1 MADPF
6 SIIVGTVGLADVC
19 IRLTKFLKEA
29 KDGFQKID
37 EDLEGLSREIIA
49 LRTVSDLI
57 KHSFEVDL
65 VGTTNPSDNQV
76 VVDLWKVIR
85 TNLEGCQDIV
95 ERLNALIITVL
106 GTEGHK
112 HARFNNLR
120 KYLKQQ
126 SKDDEFS
133 ALRRKLNAYHIALQ
147 TSLAAVNVIYTR
159 NSQSTSNESFSELSQ
174 KIQHLGGDLQAKI
187 VSLQADIKSS
197 AERNLDNAVRS
208 AQNVVPLA
216 SLNKHFYTPQT
227 VSSIFTGRATD
238 LDTLRRCLQASASTS
253 HPHIQKRFVVYGLP
267 GSGKTQFC
275 CKFASDNK
283 QTFWGVF
290 WIDASSNEHARQS
303 FSTIARIGRV
313 EPNERAAKNWLSS
326 LGKEQP
332 WLLIIDNADEISF
345 PVEECYPDGDCGIIL
360 ITTRNPILKVHGTI
374 GPRYY
379 EFAELKDTESI
390 ELLLRAADAP
400 LPWSPSTQES
410 AKDICRTLGY
420 LPLALMHA
428 GKTILARQCTL
439 ENYPSFFEKN
449 WTRIRRIKSSN
460 DARPVSDANAAI
472 YSSYELI
479 HDGIVAKGTQASE
492 DALDLLKVFSFLH
505 RQRIRADIFLRAASN
520 PRLEILEQKRRDHEE
535 NEVSIGTRPSVP
547 WAHKFRTFGFGVLAF
562 LLKLGYRPVLPRM
575 LSDALESRRFDDL
588 RLREALKEL
597 FQMSLVFA
605 NPDPKDDS
613 YSMHPAVHLWVR
625 ERPEMKIADQAV
637 WCQVTA
643 TILTQ
648 AILLPPLGDKE
659 EDEIF
664 RRDLLPHVRHVQEN
678 EQTIRTSFLENQES
692 RRRMW
697 PAIQPR
703 LDRGRALQLVKFSLV
718 YSQCGL
724 FEAAEKL
731 QIQVADFATKMLG
744 IEHTITMDILLLLS
758 STYWQLTRIQEAAD
772 LQQRVLEACINVR
785 GKNDLKTLKIMDAY
799 GSSQWQQ
806 GRIPEARKIHETA
819 VEGFKKVLGD
829 NHVDTLRAMG
839 NLGRAVGKDF
849 RFTEAVKIH
858 SKVVSGLRDKLGH
871 SHLDTLIAMDNLAMA
886 YFDRAAYGYGRRGDL
901 DHAVDMEQEVF
912 EQRKEKLGREHLY
925 TLWAGLNLA
934 RIKALRGEIDEALSI
949 FLPGHAIARRNLG
962 ETHFGILFA
971 KMHHG
976 RILIYA
982 KKYKEAEDI
991 LLEVIESHR
1000 GLRKGHPDRLLA
1012 IFSLIKCRNLLGKQA
1027 ETVVLL
1033 KELTESTK
1041 ALFGDDHPWVRYLLD
1056 PWNLSKEPDEDN
1068 SSPIDSMHNTPGSTS
1083 PIEKLMP
1090 VAMIAKYGHI

>member
-1 MADPF
+1 
-6 SIIVGTVGLADVC
+6 
-19 IRLTKFLKEA
+19 
-29 KDGFQKID
+29 
-37 EDLEGLSREIIA
+37 
-49 LRTVSDLI
+49 
-57 KHSFEVDL
+57 
-65 VGTTNPSDNQV
+65 
-76 VVDLWKVIR
+76 
-85 TNLEGCQDIV
+85 
-95 ERLNALIITVL
+95 
-106 GTEGHK
+106 
-112 HARFNNLR
+112 
-120 KYLKQQ
+120 
-126 SKDDEFS
+126 
-133 ALRRKLNAYHIALQ
+133 
-147 TSLAAVNVIYTR
+147 
-159 NSQSTSNESFSELSQ
+159 
-174 KIQHLGGDLQAKI
+174 
-187 VSLQADIKSS
+187 
-197 AERNLDNAVRS
+197 
-208 AQNVVPLA
+208 
-216 SLNKHFYTPQT
+216 
-227 VSSIFTGRATD
+227 
-238 LDTLRRCLQASASTS
+238 
-253 HPHIQKRFVVYGLP
+253 
-267 GSGKTQFC
+267 
-275 CKFASDNK
+275 
-283 QTFWGVF
+283 
-290 WIDASSNEHARQS
+290 
-303 FSTIARIGRV
+303 
-313 EPNERAAKNWLSS
+313 
-326 LGKEQP
+326 
-332 WLLIIDNADEISF
+332 
-345 PVEECYPDGDCGIIL
+345 
-360 ITTRNPILKVHGTI
+360 
-374 GPRYY
+374 
-379 EFAELKDTESI
+379 
-390 ELLLRAADAP
+390 
-400 LPWSPSTQES
+400 
-410 AKDICRTLGY
+410 
-420 LPLALMHA
+420 MHA

-520 PRLEILEQKRRDHEE
+520 PRLEILEQERRDHEE

-547 WAHKFRTFGFGVLAF
+547 WANKFRTFGFGVLAF

-664 RRDLLPHVRHVQEN
+664 RRDLLPHVLHVQEN
-678 EQTIRTSFLENQES
+678 EQTIRARFLENQEY

-697 PAIQPR
+697 PALQPR
-703 LDRGRALQLVKFSLV
+703 FDRGRALQLVKFSLV

-731 QIQVADFATKMLG
+731 QIQVADFAIKMLG

-772 LQQRVLEACINVR
+772 LQQRVLEACINAR

-858 SKVVSGLRDKLGH
+858 SKVVTGLRDKLGH

-901 DHAVDMEQEVF
+901 DHAVDIEQEVF

-1000 GLRKGHPDRLLA
+1000 GPRKGHPDRLLA

-1041 ALFGDDHPWVRYLLD
+1041 ALFGDDHPWVRYLLN

-1083 PIEKLMP
+1083 SIEKLIP